1 MCLIYN
7 HLHLELHADQAYRY
21 INVSSINRLM
31 PMNGLSV
38 ASGEDLLYTE
48 PDTTWRIQGET
59 GWRDNLYGKGVTTTT
74 K

>member
-1 MCLIYN
+1 
-7 HLHLELHADQAYRY
+7 
-21 INVSSINRLM
+21 
-31 PMNGLSV
+31 MNGLSV